1 MTMKLKAIAYSSSAN
16 LGPGYDVLAMAIDL
30 FYDEVIVEIKKSST
44 TRIET
49 VNVSGPYSSY
59 VPISENTA
67 TAAAK
72 EFLKRYNIEAEI
84 KLKIVKNVPVGRGLG
99 SSGATAAA
107 TVAALAKAFN
117 ISNVNELVEIAA
129 EGEKAAAGAPH
140 PDNVAASLLGG
151 IVLIYSRRPLKVV
164 KIPLKTKPKIIIV
177 SPEPSIIKDKTKYAR
192 SLVPKMIPL
201 ENVVL
206 NTGRIAAL
214 ITGFITGNLKL
225 AGEGM
230 EDSIVEPARKP
241 ILPLYFEVKEKLK
254 NMGALGVCV
263 SGAGPSILVMF
274 EPNVSKQT
282 LEKIKEY
289 IVEECSRR
297 EIKTHIYEA
306 SIADGAK
313 VEIIEG

>member
-1 MTMKLKAIAYSSSAN
+1 MKLKAIAYSSSAN

-107 TVAALAKAFN
+107 AVAALAKAFN

-164 KIPLKTKPKIIIV
+164 KIPLKIKPKIIIV
-177 SPEPSIIKDKTKYAR
+177 SPESSIIKDKTKYAR

-201 ENVVL
+201 ENVVF
-206 NTGRIAAL
+206 NAGRIAAL

-289 IVEECSRR
+289 IVEEYSRR